1 MVMLRSPVPKTTVKT
16 RWKKTKLVVDV
27 TFPGKKGATPTL
39 TQNYSVDKKGRL
51 LVATSVGMGP
61 GSSSYEDSLLAACTL
76 GESLLLQDARAA

>member
-61 GSSSYEDSLLAACTL
+61 GSSPFTVKRYYDRQEP
-76 GESLLLQDARAA
+76 